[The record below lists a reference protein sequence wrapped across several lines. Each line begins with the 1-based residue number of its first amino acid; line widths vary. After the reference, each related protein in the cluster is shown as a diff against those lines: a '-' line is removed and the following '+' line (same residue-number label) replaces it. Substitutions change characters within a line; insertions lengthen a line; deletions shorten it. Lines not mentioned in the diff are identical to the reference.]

1 MKKSLV
7 IVSVCAFFFS
17 CQGKKDNEKNIARVG
32 GSFITESYLEEKIA
46 ELGPEANKFLSS
58 APGRKQF
65 LDMLVNEKL
74 VKMASESSPLKNSK
88 EYRERVEEMRKESE
102 NRLKEYRE
110 YLLTRMFMED
120 LKKKELE
127 VTQAEIKDYAAA
139 HPKMVSLEH
148 IVADNYE
155 KAEEILKRIKSG
167 TSFSKIAE
175 DKKYEGT
182 VAGGKLPPILPGE
195 FLPELEDMITKMK
208 VGEIQGVV
216 ASKMGFHIIK
226 KNAESALDLSKIE
239 NSERVRKVLEKR
251 KFDEYIAKLQKKYK
265 VEVLDER
272 YK

>member
-1 MKKSLV
+1 MKRTI
-7 IVSVCAFFFS
+7 IVFSVCAFFFS
-17 CQGKKDNEKNIARVG
+17 CQGKKTNEKNIARVG
-32 GSFITESYLEEKIA
+32 GSVITENYLEEKIA

-65 LDMLVNEKL
+65 LDMLINEKL
-74 VKMASESSPLKNSK
+74 VKMASENSPVRNSK
-88 EYRERVEEMRKESE
+88 EYRERIEEMRKESE

-127 VTQAEIKDYAAA
+127 VTDAEIKDYAAA

-148 IVADNYE
+148 IVADTYE

-167 TSFSKIAE
+167 TSFSKISE

-195 FLPELEDMITKMK
+195 FVPELEDMITKMK

-226 KNAESALDLSKIE
+226 KNSETPLDLSKLE
-239 NSERVRKVLEKR
+239 NSERVRRVLEKK